1 MPSALVEPA
10 LWPDDLNYLIH
21 VYEVPGAPVWHYVNM
36 AGVKGYISLLPML
49 EAWAWVHLVPSP
61 AWTPYLFVGSSM
73 LFCALAQALPLH
85 PMSQALLPDA
95 VQRRLAC
102 LLLILLPVS
111 TIGEATAVAIQ
122 HVTFLMIA
130 AWLVAVPIGANSW
143 PGRLRPAGLSAP
155 LAALVLAKVG
165 GG

>member
-61 AWTPYLFVGSSM
+61 AWTPYLFVGSSL
-73 LFCALAQALPLH
+73 LFR
-85 PMSQALLPDA
+85 STE
-95 VQRRLAC
+95 RRVGKEC
-102 LLLILLPVS
+102 GS
-111 TIGEATAVAIQ
+111 TCRSRGSPS
-122 HVTFLMIA
+122 HSKK
-130 AWLVAVPIGANSW
+130 NN
-143 PGRLRPAGLSAP
+143 
-155 LAALVLAKVG
+155 
-165 GG
+165 